1 MILYFLRGA
10 LAIMWVLLIMTLST
24 QAGSESAALSGG
36 VADTV
41 LAVLEVVE
49 PDIRTV
55 IDVDAFHGMIRTMAH
70 FFLYFFL
77 AIWVYDFLWSFFK
90 DWFRLTTEST
100 MIALLVAIVDE
111 TLQSRIPGRAMEL
124 TDIYTDFFG
133 ALAGAAFLSL
143 IFYKMKRVS

>member
-10 LAIMWVLLIMTLST
+10 LALMWILLIMTMSM
-24 QAGSESAALSGG
+24 QAGSDSAALSGN
-36 VADTV
+36 VTETI
-41 LAVLEVVE
+41 LSVLEVLE
-49 PDIRTV
+49 PDIRTIINIEV
-55 IDVDAFHGMIRTMAH
+55 FHSTIRTLAH

-90 DWFRLTTEST
+90 DWFRLTTEAT
-100 MIALLVAIVDE
+100 MIALLVAILDE

-133 ALAGAAFLSL
+133 ALAGALFLTL
-143 IFYKMKRVS
+143 IFYRMKRVT